1 LIVTE
6 VFKLLQDEVTNR
18 NFNFLH
24 PTHIPRYVLFFFVF
38 KRWLDFMI
46 DILGYTGAD
55 LANVILKWLTNNSLN
70 ELVVSQPLIF
80 ASHLKIDFGLDSRV
94 VVSPLC

>member
-1 LIVTE
+1 
-6 VFKLLQDEVTNR
+6 
-18 NFNFLH
+18 
-24 PTHIPRYVLFFFVF
+24 
-38 KRWLDFMI
+38 MI
-46 DILGYTGAD
+46 DRLGYTGAD